1 MAALRFG
8 VALDLWAKETPVT
21 DAAKDNKPQ
30 VTSPEVM
37 KMIERIKNAGSLVE
51 LSEVVPLIQNAT
63 YTENEKR
70 NLRIIFDNK
79 KAELT
84 NE

>member
-1 MAALRFG
+1 M
-8 VALDLWAKETPVT
+8 
-21 DAAKDNKPQ
+21 Q
-30 VTSPEVM
+30 
-37 KMIERIKNAGSLVE
+37 MIERIKTAGSLVE
-51 LSEVVPLIQNAT
+51 LSQVVPLIQNAT